1 MKVTKTQLQKII
13 KEELE
18 SALNEMRPLERE
30 VEKLRRETDKLRRQ
44 QRAARRAADDAGMK
58 SNLQS
63 RTSGMKQPTTSFLSK
78 LSAEQQKEVK
88 KRAAE
93 AEAANPGM
101 KVDVEKFAQAVYNRL
116 LTKKSKQEEPSE
128 MPPTDEMPPMED
140 PAAEE
145 TVKNA
150 VETLEDII
158 SKVQEKYSEDQEL
171 LDSLEN
177 LKSLIGEEE

>member
-1 MKVTKTQLQKII
+1 MKVTKTRIKKII
-13 KEELE
+13 QEELE
-18 SALNEMRPLERE
+18 SALNEMRPLQKVAYDLERKTAE
-30 VEKLRRETDKLRRQ
+30 LQRQ
-44 QRAARRAADDAGMK
+44 QRAARRAADDAGMR
-58 SNLQS
+58 SNVQS
-63 RTSGMKQPTTSFLSK
+63 RTSGMNQPTTSFLSK
-78 LSAEQQKEVK
+78 LSAKQQEQVKQK
-88 KRAAE
+88 AADWE
-93 AEAANPGM
+93 ADNPGM
-101 KVDVEKFAQAVYNRL
+101 KVDVEKFAQAVYNHL

-150 VETLEDII
+150 VETLENII
-158 SKVQEKYSEDQEL
+158 SKVEEKYSKDQEL